1 MPYKLGVMLKSS
13 LLFPCDECAHF
24 VQQYG
29 EFVVVRFFL
38 NTNAQAIHALTFF

>member
-1 MPYKLGVMLKSS
+1 LPYKLGVMLKSS
-13 LLFPCDECAHF
+13 LLFHCDEFAHF

-38 NTNAQAIHALTFF
+38 NTNTQPIHSLALF